1 MNLKNIRIQ
10 IKCRLFVKIK
20 LKIEMYN
27 VCI

>member
-10 IKCRLFVKIK
+10 IKSRLLVKIK
-20 LKIEMYN
+20 LKIEIYN

>member
-10 IKCRLFVKIK
+10 IKSRLFVKIK
-20 LKIEMYN
+20 LRIEIYN

>member
-10 IKCRLFVKIK
+10 IKNRLFVKIK
-20 LKIEMYN
+20 LKIKIYN

>member
-10 IKCRLFVKIK
+10 IKSRLFMKIK
-20 LKIEMYN
+20 LKIEIYN

>member
-10 IKCRLFVKIK
+10 IKNRLFVKIK
-20 LKIEMYN
+20 LKIEIYN